1 MKRRSPATVYP
12 DDVDILEVRRTWWE
26 RTLHLLTTTD
36 TIDPLPPSPHP
47 SEQQVLPVRRNQKKH
62 EASSPPPTK
71 QASAPLDENEDV
83 EDDANIA
90 ESNVTC
96 LNVAALEGDS
106 ETLRKYMNPI
116 TLVFRHERTEE
127 HYYRTMLLP
136 NRVVYLRLLSFIQL
150 LLFTCVLPGA
160 MVTRKAYFNHMRMG
174 SIYVVF
180 GLSIV
185 SFVFLMFT
193 TIWRGGHLYI
203 RIALYS
209 RAARLFLHAVEIF
222 SVTVL
227 ATWDF
232 FFAGSASS
240 IVGPISVV
248 PIIYFCVCSGF
259 AATYLQGVVGLT
271 GISVLCTCKLVLIA
285 LHHGAHGAIIYAAP
299 IVLVFILA
307 GGFAVTGDK
316 KRRIA
321 YIKYRVVENRLSQM
335 RLEQMKTNYLLSL
348 SLPGRIVDKL
358 REVGTDNF
366 DLIAERIAKAT
377 VMFVD
382 VRNFKQ
388 IASSIGSTKDALT
401 LLNGIFE
408 YLDECVEQYPMI
420 TKIKTISTKIL
431 FVGGLDGSDGHVKQ
445 MLDMAL
451 SMQEYFDTAQPFC
464 VEDRCVRMKLEV
476 SFGVDVGPLVAGIVG
491 RKKFV
496 YEIYGDVVNS
506 ASRMCA
512 QASAGQI
519 VATENVHNEV
529 GQAYSITSMGTR
541 FIKGKGVIPIFSVD
555 GTAFGGS
562 TSDIPRRDRSGR
574 QAQLVKR
581 FGSTVRL
588 DANLMPSSYPV
599 RSRSHMSDTDN
610 STSGNLPSLWGGSD
624 SGGSSANYIGKGSR
638 AAHGNGTLER
648 GILNRYPS
656 LLSVGHGL
664 GGTLDRKTPA
674 SEAINVATMGSP
686 LTLKAKATVP
696 SHVDREWTAP
706 NVTTKS
712 LDPGGRRGTEK
723 VDKISYKDINKS
735 RHTPLPAFTD
745 LETKEALVDV
755 VERMCSMVFSG
766 DSTKLGQRP
775 LKIVSNQISLM
786 TLFFR
791 NSVIEKQFRSDMWTA
806 TYKSYLRAG
815 LRGLFCEVLLYGVAL
830 HNAEWYGSNVL
841 DDMSTFT
848 LLLVSGSLSIGVQL
862 LISGVLLFSASA
874 GGDIPTFHAFWG
886 TVRYLIVFVAF
897 AILAITVT
905 LPWSYLYLY
914 DFLCA
919 FVVPQ
924 LTFFFM
930 MRNEGMIFVYRSLSA
945 AIIGATMVLVQFS
958 LDQTT
963 WPDGLSH
970 FLCSFLWIMVFRL
983 MEKNRRLEYLLD
995 HILETQSELVAKEI
1009 NKNAD
1014 VLHSILPQ
1022 TVIMKL
1028 LQDPTSIVYEEF
1040 KMVTILHM
1048 DIAGFTA
1055 MSSELE
1061 PLDIVKVLNTLFT
1074 YFDYLTEEYNIEK
1087 ITTIGDAYVACSS
1100 LSNSKT
1106 LDSEL
1111 AALSV
1116 CLVALQMQAYVE
1128 HHLNTSP
1135 IIMNGIKKPLKMR
1148 IGVHTGP
1155 ASGAIMGGPKN
1166 FRYDVIGETVI
1177 LAEKMQERCP
1187 VDSVCIT
1194 ESTYACVKDYHGF
1207 RFSPIPKSA
1216 DLPMPGYLLD
1226 ASDGRLLQNTHTSTP
1241 PMSRTNTGPGDFHRT
1256 NTGLSIAR
1264 MSNGNALR
1272 EPAPG
1277 TGKAMRTGKVADMSK
1292 GAGTNRKNSLWLEE
1306 MFTRLCE
1313 FDATI
1318 TVNPPPRKYSWYN
1331 GGFAWSR
1338 PVNGILLSIT
1348 RHKHLLIADKPPRF
1362 AEYMESDDIRIHTAL
1377 LVSLAAGQ
1385 FRTRR
1390 RLQRRIAMEQY
1401 LDIVRA
1407 LHDYASTDE
1416 SCLSFNQGDRLFVYA
1431 KDKSGWW
1438 DGVTESGLRG
1448 WFPSNYVEPVPKDE
1462 LPTGRRPSTS
1472 LEVPRPLEATRK
1484 ASSSTV
1490 ATNGSSSRVHL
1501 EATLSALMEEA
1512 KQLQMETEAS
1522 PVVGE
1527 PPSASLES
1535 LAKELT
1541 EGTNM
1546 NPVQSG
1552 QSSKG
1557 TSKQNGELPP
1567 FWGCKTTPQGQVYYY
1582 NTQTNQTTYSLA
1594 EVEKAEKTT
1603 KRSTLVLMDAA
1614 KGITPSGLKRND
1626 GSAYAS
1632 AASLGDSR
1640 NPHTS
1645 MTSINSNAS
1654 TVVSLSM
1661 VPPRKESMDGA
1672 SSASSSSKPRTISQ
1686 MSANL
1691 PIPYSLIPPNST
1703 PTWEILIN
1711 NILHAISALNNA
1723 AKHDSK
1729 TQYVGLANTVVLSI
1743 RDMLA
1748 SSGTTSKDAPH
1759 IRENKLLR
1767 SHHHHI
1773 MSSLSK
1779 LVLASK
1785 VAAGLWPPPD
1795 AVNRM
1800 RYQAGQVLLS
1810 IRHFVAIAQDIPLDL
1825 TPIPSPAETNAND
1838 FDMNGAEL
1846 SDIEFVSRLDM
1857 HSDAIIASIAR
1868 LVNMITAERRISGSL
1883 IEQARLTVTEIGML
1897 LSLIEEIPISD
1908 DALRSAG
1915 TSQSGG
1921 SNRSSGQRPAS
1932 DAARDSMVTFATKKE
1947 TLYSTVNDLVTA
1959 ARTTM
1964 DEFAPPNALGTL
1976 LETTT
1981 SVLQAV
1987 EDVLMATK
1995 LLIDQRE
2002 ISELRYMASVAEEYD
2017 EERRRD
2023 SELGVLQRRAMSLT
2037 FLGEEQPP
2045 EGPRERAASSPMML
2059 RTDPEVH
2066 RGPQPAIVTGWNS
2079 GQRRPSIAESVSSV
2093 GSMGSREGM
2102 PGMARSGSAHNV
2114 SLTSAGSVSPRR
2126 VPQRSGP
2133 PSAKLNKFFGEDAPK
2148 LRTSGASE
2156 KAWFLDY
2163 EYSKGEILIN
2173 MEGGVSGGTL
2183 EALIERLTVHDAPV
2197 DPTFF
2202 TAFLMLF
2209 HQFTTS
2215 TTLFTHL
2222 RQRYFISP
2230 PSGLTAEEYKMWQ
2243 EKKQTPIRLRVY
2255 NALRAWLEHWW
2266 IEDEDD
2272 VVLDAIWEFAR
2283 TEMVDTGLAGRLVE
2297 LVQRKV
2303 DGVVQGMQHSRQS
2316 SAAKEGGG
2324 TPKAPRRTL
2333 SSSTNGS
2340 EISLQTISTGTSI
2353 SAQSDVGYTPNS
2365 APPAP
2370 IMPKNIKRMT
2380 LMDIDPLE
2388 MARQL
2393 TIMESKV
2400 FCQIKPMELINQT
2413 WTTKPHLAPNVGALT
2428 KSGNDIA
2435 TLVISSILAPPDP
2448 KHRANVIKYFI
2459 KVSQHLHQLNNFNSL
2474 MAVLSGLNSAGV
2486 ARLKRTW
2493 EGVSGKWRTAF
2504 EALRKIVGVEKNFRE
2519 LRESVRRVGGCC
2531 LPFLGVYLTD
2541 LTFTSDGNPAF
2552 RTSSNPA
2559 LPPLINM
2566 DKYIKLARLI
2576 LEIQRFQVAYPL
2588 TVVAEIQDWVTSRI
2602 AEWHGKDAA
2611 EELYRFSLER
2621 EPRVDEVEQER
2632 LEVEAKIK
2640 MLQRAGFL

>member
-12 DDVDILEVRRTWWE
+12 DDVEIIEGRPTWWE
-26 RTLHLLTTTD
+26 RTIHYLKTTD

-47 SEQQVLPVRRNQKKH
+47 SERQVLPVRRNQKI
-62 EASSPPPTK
+62 SSSAPLPTK
-71 QASAPLDENEDV
+71 QSSAPLDENEGV

-90 ESNVTC
+90 ESNVTF

-150 LLFTCVLPGA
+150 LLFT
-160 MVTRKAYFNHMRMG
+160 F
-174 SIYVVF
+174 I
-180 GLSIV
+180 
-185 SFVFLMFT
+185 FLMFT

-203 RIALYS
+203 RIALHS
-209 RAARLFLHAVEIF
+209 RAARLVLHAVEIF
-222 SVTVL
+222 SVSVL
-227 ATWDF
+227 STWDF
-232 FFAGSASS
+232 FCSGSVRA
-240 IVGPISVV
+240 IVGPISVI

-271 GISVLCTCKLVLIA
+271 GISVLCICKLVFVSLQ
-285 LHHGAHGAIIYAAP
+285 HGAHGAIIYGAP

-307 GGFAVTGDK
+307 GGFVVAGDK

-348 SLPGRIVDKL
+348 SLPGRIVEKL

-382 VRNFKQ
+382 VRNFKEMT
-388 IASSIGSTKDALT
+388 STIGSTKDALT

-464 VEDRCVRMKLEV
+464 VEDRCIRMKLEV

-506 ASRMCA
+506 GSRMCA

-529 GQAYSITSMGTR
+529 GQAFSITSMGNR

-624 SGGSSANYIGKGSR
+624 SGGSSANYIGKASR
-638 AAHGNGTLER
+638 AANGNGTLER
-648 GILNRYPS
+648 GILNKYPS
-656 LLSVGHGL
+656 LLSVGRGL

-686 LTLKAKATVP
+686 LTLKPKATVP
-696 SHVDREWTAP
+696 THVDREWTAP

-723 VDKISYKDINKS
+723 VDKISYKDVNKS

-755 VERMCSMVFSG
+755 VERMCTMVFSG
-766 DSTKLGQRP
+766 DSSKLGQRP

-815 LRGLFCEVLLYGVAL
+815 LRGLFCEVILYGVAL

-841 DDMSTFT
+841 DDTSTFT
-848 LLLVSGSLSIGVQL
+848 MLLVSGALSIGVQL
-862 LISGVLLFSASA
+862 LISGVLLFSVSA
-874 GGDIPTFHAFWG
+874 GENIPPFHAFWA

-914 DFLCA
+914 DFFCA

-930 MRNEGMIFVYRSLSA
+930 MRNEGVIFVYRSLSA
-945 AIIGATMVLVQFS
+945 AVIGTTMVLVQFA
-958 LDQTT
+958 LDRTT
-963 WPDGLSH
+963 WPDGVSH

-1087 ITTIGDAYVACSS
+1087 VTTIGDAYVACSS
-1100 LSNSKT
+1100 LSNSKN
-1106 LDSEL
+1106 LDNEL

-1166 FRYDVIGETVI
+1166 FRYDVIGETVT

-1187 VDSVCIT
+1187 VDGVCIT

-1207 RFSPIPKSA
+1207 RFSPIPRSA

-1256 NTGLSIAR
+1256 NTGLSITR

-1277 TGKAMRTGKVADMSK
+1277 TGKAMRTGKVAEMSK
-1292 GAGTNRKNSLWLEE
+1292 GAGITRKNSLWLEE

-1318 TVNPPPRKYSWYN
+1318 TVNTPPRKYFWYN

-1338 PVNGILLSIT
+1338 LTFGVGRT
-1348 RHKHLLIADKPPRF
+1348 PPRF
-1362 AEYMESDDIRIHTAL
+1362 AEYMESDDTRFHTAFACEPCRRAFQDEVPVAEKGDG
-1377 LVSLAAGQ
+1377 VSHLQNAAEGALSL
-1385 FRTRR
+1385 RR
-1390 RLQRRIAMEQY
+1390 NIAIVGNIVTPLILYTVAGGAAFGKGGCRLPWSSIWIY
-1401 LDIVRA
+1401 F
-1407 LHDYASTDE
+1407 S
-1416 SCLSFNQGDRLFVYA
+1416 QGDRLFVYA

-1462 LPTGRRPSTS
+1462 LPPGGRPSIS
-1472 LEVPRPLEATRK
+1472 SEVARPLEATRK
-1484 ASSSTV
+1484 GSSSTV

-1522 PVVGE
+1522 PVAGQ
-1527 PPSASLES
+1527 PPSASLEN

-1552 QSSKG
+1552 QSAKG
-1557 TSKQNGELPP
+1557 SSKQNGELPP

-1603 KRSTLVLMDAA
+1603 KRSTLILMDAA

-1632 AASLGDSR
+1632 ASSLGDSR

-1915 TSQSGG
+1915 TSSSG

-2059 RTDPEVH
+2059 RTDSEGQ

-2114 SLTSAGSVSPRR
+2114 SQTSAGSVSPRR

-2183 EALIERLTVHDAPV
+2183 EALIERLTVHDSPV

-2215 TTLFTHL
+2215 TTLFTLL

-2303 DGVVQGMQHSRQS
+2303 DGVVQGMQHTRQS
-2316 SAAKEGGG
+2316 STTKEGGG

-2353 SAQSDVGYTPNS
+2353 SAQSDSGYTPNS

-2388 MARQL
+2388 MARQI
-2393 TIMESKV
+2393 TIMESKL